1 MLLVC
6 LEEAAASH
14 AAAFAIPTL
23 VSLFASSASDL
34 TDPVATDQGDLWS
47 RESTLEEP
55 ANGFVTQVVEVEVSK
70 P

>member
-1 MLLVC
+1 

-23 VSLFASSASDL
+23 VSLFASFASDL
-34 TDPVATDQGDLWS
+34 TDPLATDQRHLWN
-47 RESTLEEP
+47 REPTLEEP
-55 ANGFVTQVVEVEVSK
+55 ANGFVTHIVEVEVSK